1 MLGLPPGI
9 FVLLWEEGIVFW
21 VGLLFSY
28 TGVLVFLLV
37 ETKDLVLVC
46 DRRALCE

>member
-9 FVLLWEEGIVFW
+9 FVLLWEEGIVFR

-28 TGVLVFLLV
+28 TGVLVFFISRNKGSGFSV
-37 ETKDLVLVC
+37 
-46 DRRALCE
+46 